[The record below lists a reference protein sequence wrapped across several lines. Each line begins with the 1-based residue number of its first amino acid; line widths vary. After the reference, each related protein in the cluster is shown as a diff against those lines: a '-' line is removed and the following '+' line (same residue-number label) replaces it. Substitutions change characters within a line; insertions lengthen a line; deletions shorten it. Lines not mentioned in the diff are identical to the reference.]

1 MNPKRGITRQGV
13 GWYGYCYIDKTS
25 KQDAPLDA
33 DSITVFSQHLGGAG
47 ELPVWQRRTMR
58 ESDKSIPDFLEK
70 YPRANLLQ
78 APSIIHKLP
87 RLSSRLG
94 HDIYVLRDDL
104 TGFALGGN
112 KTRKVDYLFG
122 DALAKKATAVA
133 TMKATSFS
141 RNAAAAAAACGL
153 DLHVVLPGTESEQ
166 NPLSQ
171 ALFTQWGTGLHYEP
185 EGENALADRLE
196 HVVASLRTQG
206 KDVYVMHPGGS
217 NSIGALSYVN
227 AFHEIVDFSH
237 RSGIH
242 FSHVIHSTS
251 SAGTQA
257 GLVVGQCISS
267 YETQIIGISASLKA
281 AAQAERVHELAR
293 STAQMIGTSIDQAK
307 IIVDDNF
314 VGPGYAQASKEGENA
329 VRLFAR
335 LEGLLLDPAYTGK
348 AAAAL
353 LGCSENGRFKNGNV
367 LFIHTG
373 GNAGVYY

>member
-1 MNPKRGITRQGV
+1 MK
-13 GWYGYCYIDKTS
+13 
-25 KQDAPLDA
+25 
-33 DSITVFSQHLGGAG
+33 
-47 ELPVWQRRTMR
+47 ELA
-58 ESDKSIPDFLEK
+58 KSIPDFLEK

-78 APSIIHKLP
+78 APAIIHKLP

-112 KTRKVDYLFG
+112 KSRKVDYLFG

-171 ALFTQWGTGLHYEP
+171 ALFMQWGTRLHYEP
-185 EGENALADRLE
+185 RGENALADCLE
-196 HVVASLRTQG
+196 HVVASLKTQG
-206 KDVYVMHPGGS
+206 KAVYVMHPGGS
-217 NSIGALSYVN
+217 NSIGALSYVS
-227 AFHEIVDFSH
+227 AFQEILDFSH
-237 RSGIH
+237 RSGVH

-257 GLVVGQCISS
+257 GLVVGQCISR

-281 AAQAERVHELAR
+281 SAQSERVRELAWP
-293 STAQMIGTSIDQAK
+293 TAQMIGTSIDQTK
-307 IIVDDNF
+307 IIVDDSF

-335 LEGLLLDPAYTGK
+335 LEGILLDPVYTGK

-353 LGCSENGRFKNGNV
+353 LHYSEDGRFKNGNV

-373 GNAGVYY
+373 GNGGVYY